1 MFLKFFILTGISAT
15 LVIYFQKPLFIE
27 INKYI
32 SIEDVQTVVDYVRNT
47 FIWIGT
53 LGGHLGHT
61 ITFKKPSKLKH
72 SKLFSVNDL
81 SKYNGIEGSKGLY
94 LSILGK
100 VYDVKKGKRHYGPG
114 GSYHSFAGKDAS
126 RAFITGDFNETG
138 LSDDVLD
145 LTPQELKSIIHWTE
159 FYARDY
165 KYRGKLI
172 GRYYDAYGKPTSY
185 HNEVMNKIKTAKNK
199 MVDEENEKLSYPP
212 CNSEWSQDLG
222 TRVWCSSLS
231 GGIQR
236 DWVGVPRMLYEP
248 GSESH
253 RCACIKDP
261 TNTPVKGRFQEY
273 KDCHPKAA
281 SCKVHS

>member
-1 MFLKFFILTGISAT
+1 MDGDASSKRKNMSFLR
-15 LVIYFQKPLFIE
+15 P
-27 INKYI
+27 
-32 SIEDVQTVVDYVRNT
+32 
-47 FIWIGT
+47 
-53 LGGHLGHT
+53 
-61 ITFKKPSKLKH
+61 LKH
-72 SKLFSVNDL
+72 SRLFSVNDL

-100 VYDVKKGKRHYGPG
+100 VYDVKKGKQHYGPG

-172 GRYYDAYGKPTSY
+172 GRYYDAYGNPTSY
-185 HNEVMNKIKTAKNK
+185 HNQVMNKIKTARNK
-199 MVDEENEKLSYPP
+199 MVDEESEKLSYPP
-212 CNSEWSQDLG
+212 CNSEWSQDSG

-261 TNTPVKGRFQEY
+261 TNTPLKGRLQEY

>member
-1 MFLKFFILTGISAT
+1 MSSC
-15 LVIYFQKPLFIE
+15 V
-27 INKYI
+27 
-32 SIEDVQTVVDYVRNT
+32 S
-47 FIWIGT
+47 
-53 LGGHLGHT
+53 
-61 ITFKKPSKLKH
+61 
-72 SKLFSVNDL
+72 
-81 SKYNGIEGSKGLY
+81 
-94 LSILGK
+94 
-100 VYDVKKGKRHYGPG
+100 
-114 GSYHSFAGKDAS
+114 GKDAS

-145 LTPQELKSIIHWTE
+145 LTPQELKSIVHWTE

-172 GRYYDAYGKPTSY
+172 GRYYDAYGNPTSY

-199 MVDEENEKLSYPP
+199 MVDEESEKLSYPP
-212 CNSEWSQDLG
+212 CNSEWSQDSG
-222 TRVWCSSLS
+222 TRVWCSSLSPVYVQPTLPVAIDCFVVNS

-261 TNTPVKGRFQEY
+261 TNTPAKGRLQEY

-281 SCKVHS
+281 SCKIHS